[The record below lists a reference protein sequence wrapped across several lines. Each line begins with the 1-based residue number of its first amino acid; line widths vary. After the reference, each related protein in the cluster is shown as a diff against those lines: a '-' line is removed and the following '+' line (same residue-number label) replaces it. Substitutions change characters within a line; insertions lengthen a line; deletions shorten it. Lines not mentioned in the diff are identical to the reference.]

1 MTWNKITN
9 SATHLSWSGFF
20 MKWINITKQ
29 QIKNPS
35 QFVRSLY
42 EMEYHPNHN
51 QVGQVCQVFFMKWNI
66 IQTTIIKAGQ
76 VCQISSWNGLSSKPQ
91 SIEAG
96 KVPSCNGS
104 VSPNPPELVRSPD
117 EIEHQ
122 QIHNPSEQVLKSDGH
137 LRRMVGLMVQYSIHG
152 QPIAISNRQRI
163 DDTQSFPG
171 QLSPSQ
177 ADKALTIIIPQS
189 SPS

>member
-1 MTWNKITN
+1 MEQN
-9 SATHLSWSGFF
+9 HQLC
-20 MKWINITKQ
+20 
-29 QIKNPS
+29 NPS
-35 QFVRSLY
+35 ELVRFLH
-42 EMEYHPNHN
+42 EMDQYHQTAN
-51 QVGQVCQVFFMKWNI
+51 QKSFSVCQVSLWNGISSKPQSSWSSLSGLFMKWNI

-76 VCQISSWNGLSSKPQ
+76 VCQISLWNGLSSKPQ

-137 LRRMVGLMVQYSIHG
+137 LRQMVGLMVQYSIHG
-152 QPIAISNRQRI
+152 QPITISNRQRT